1 MVRRIIP
8 VAARVEEQP
17 VPVGPEKLCD
27 DVLRE
32 HALVDLDAFQKD
44 IPVQVASGLL
54 RVGQGERGEKPGVGG
69 VAFDRRMVLADAQT
83 HARIGGIE
91 AVVGNERIGKPE
103 ESVLVIASLRFL
115 AQRCDIELLLF
126 LGKLAH

>member
-1 MVRRIIP
+1 
-8 VAARVEEQP
+8 
-17 VPVGPEKLCD
+17 
-27 DVLRE
+27 
-32 HALVDLDAFQKD
+32 
-44 IPVQVASGLL
+44 
-54 RVGQGERGEKPGVGG
+54 
-69 VAFDRRMVLADAQT
+69 MVLADAQT